1 MNYAIIA
8 NDTIESHGSAREL
21 WPDTG
26 FSEGVP
32 NESWLTEHGAV
43 AIRSDLPHDSATE
56 YLDRVDPYL
65 LDGEVWDREIITR
78 RPPPPVPNW
87 IGYQGAISTS
97 PGVGALLAAC
107 LSPTVAP
114 IGGAQIYGGLVVGLG
129 QIATGGSV
137 STFLTAWNIA
147 QSAGLVSPEVTA
159 EMLTLA
165 EPFNLPAEFLEA
177 LNLPEGP

>member
-8 NDTIESHGSAREL
+8 NDTITAHGSAREL

-26 FSEGVP
+26 FSEGIP

-43 AIRSDLPHDSATE
+43 AIRSDMSHDTATE

-65 LDGEVWDREIITR
+65 LDGEVFDRVAVTH
-78 RPPPPVPNW
+78 RPPPPTPDW
-87 IGYQGAISTS
+87 IGYQGALSAA

-107 LSPTVAP
+107 LSPAVAP

-137 STFLTAWNIA
+137 ATFLTAWNIA
-147 QSAGLVSPEVTA
+147 QSAGLVSPELIA
-159 EMLTLA
+159 EMAKLA
-165 EPFNLPAEFLEA
+165 KPFNLPDEFIESLTV
-177 LNLPEGP
+177 P

>member
-8 NDTIESHGSAREL
+8 NDTIEAHGSAREL
-21 WPDTG
+21 WPNTS
-26 FSEGVP
+26 FPEGVP
-32 NESWLTEHGAV
+32 NESWLTEQGAKPV
-43 AIRSDLPHDSATE
+43 RSDLPHDTETE
-56 YLDRVDPYL
+56 YLDRVVPYL
-65 LDGEVWDREIITR
+65 LDGEVFDRVAVTR
-78 RPPPPVPNW
+78 KQPPPIPNW

-97 PGVGALLAAC
+97 PGVGALLATC
-107 LSPTVAP
+107 LSPEVAP

-159 EMLTLA
+159 EMLALA

-177 LNLPEGP
+177 LNPSEAL